1 VSQTKVHQ
9 RRSELARKCPGR
21 DNQLAVFRSD
31 EAQKRQRQCGTTK
44 QEDQIFSKHA
54 CKLAASWVLAP
65 EEPPTP
71 AQRNAIIQPAERV
84 AQCRQRPVD
93 NRGELLE
100 KFLDPEKL
108 LQTVRKLK
116 RDGRTIVFTNGCFDI
131 LHPGHIGYLRTA
143 RSLGD
148 VLIVGLNSDR
158 SVQILKGNLRPILNQ
173 QERCVLVSGLESVS
187 YVTVFEEETPLN
199 LIKAILPDILVK
211 GGDWGIGEIVGRDEV
226 EAQGGKVVSL
236 PYETGQSTSGI
247 IERILKRYQPAN
259 ESQ

>member
-1 VSQTKVHQ
+1 
-9 RRSELARKCPGR
+9 
-21 DNQLAVFRSD
+21 
-31 EAQKRQRQCGTTK
+31 
-44 QEDQIFSKHA
+44 
-54 CKLAASWVLAP
+54 
-65 EEPPTP
+65 
-71 AQRNAIIQPAERV
+71 
-84 AQCRQRPVD
+84 
-93 NRGELLE
+93 LE